1 MIFDE
6 VIFVRYMTGNEIRKT
21 WLNFFKDKGH
31 SVEEGASLIPNNDP
45 TLLWMNSGVAALKK
59 YFDGRVVPKNPR
71 IVNVQ
76 KCIRTNDIENVGNTA
91 RHHTFFEM
99 MGNFSIGDYFREE
112 AIEYGF
118 ELLTDEKYFGFPIE
132 KLYFTYYP
140 TDLDTKE
147 RWLKLGVE
155 EEHLIPSEGNFWEIG
170 SGPCGP
176 CTEIFFDRGE
186 SFGDFTTE
194 SIKKDIENDRYVE
207 LWNIVLSQYN
217 AIDGLSRENYPELP
231 SKNIDTGAG
240 LERFASVIQGAKTN
254 FETDLFMPIIN
265 EISKVANVPYEG
277 QKAFKVIADHIR
289 TVTMAI
295 SDGAMLS
302 NEGRGYVLRRL
313 LRRAVKYGKQ
323 LKIDKP
329 FLVSLIDTAASILL
343 PFYPYIE
350 DKLPIVKKIV
360 ETEEN
365 KFLETLLSG
374 EKKLSEI
381 ISISEKI
388 ISGKDAFL
396 LYDTYGFPLE
406 LTAEYALEQGYEV
419 DIKGFKLE
427 MDKQKERARNARSEA
442 DSMMGQNEEYLSFV
456 LESEFVGYETLEIEA
471 KIIKVFPE
479 GLVLDKTPFYA
490 TSGGQLADHG
500 LIYNDSISL
509 KIIDVEKLPNG
520 QFLHK
525 TSEELSTIY
534 EGMVVKA
541 EVDKTRRKLTEY
553 HHSATHLLFKV
564 LRDVLGNHVS
574 QQGSQVSFDGLRF
587 DFNHYENI
595 EDEVILTIEEKVN
608 DMIKDSYKSST
619 RIMKVEE
626 AKQLG
631 AIAEF
636 GEKYGDKVRTIDLK
650 YTLDLCGGTHVKDLS
665 DIGKF
670 AIKSVSSIG
679 SGIFR
684 IEAVANKMV
693 DTLADSL
700 VGLNQ
705 DIDNLVN
712 KANKI
717 LLEAKKANIELDFNF
732 KKNSVSL
739 GSYQDVIDKR
749 NELHEAQLA
758 VKELEKTFNR
768 LKETKALESVNDLSD
783 FTYGNK
789 VIAKLE
795 NVNGSALKQL
805 ADDYLANND
814 LDFIF
819 LASVIEEKIVF
830 VAKSNIKQINAGQV
844 VKNAAQICG
853 GNGGGRPDF
862 AQAGGKDLEKL
873 DEAINYVKDLIL

>member
-1 MIFDE
+1 MK
-6 VIFVRYMTGNEIRKT
+6 YMTGNEIRQT
-21 WLNFFKDKGH
+21 WINFFKSKGH

-99 MGNFSIGDYFREE
+99 MGNFSIGDYFRDE

-118 ELLTDEKYFGFPIE
+118 EIMTSDKYFGFPIE
-132 KLYFTYYP
+132 KLFFTYYP
-140 TDLDTKE
+140 TDLDTKNK
-147 RWLKLGVE
+147 WLELGVK

-176 CTEIFFDRGE
+176 CTEIFFDRGQE
-186 SFGDFTTE
+186 FGDFTTE

-217 AIDGLSRENYPELP
+217 AIEGIERSKYPELP

-265 EISKVANVPYEG
+265 EISKIANAEYTG
-277 QKAFKVIADHIR
+277 QKSFKVIADHIR

-323 LKIDKP
+323 LKIEKP
-329 FLVSLIDTAASILL
+329 FLVSLVDIVIEILK
-343 PFYPYIE
+343 PFYPYIVNKTE
-350 DKLPIVKKIV
+350 IVKKIV

-374 EKKLSEI
+374 EKKLNEI
-381 ISISEKI
+381 MEQSQKI
-388 ISGKDAFL
+388 ISGQDAFL

-406 LTAEYALEQGYEV
+406 LTMEYAEEKGYKV
-419 DIKGFKLE
+419 DVVGFKEE
-427 MDKQKERARNARSEA
+427 MEKQKERARNARS
-442 DSMMGQNEEYLSFV
+442 DVSSMSGQNEEYLNF
-456 LESEFVGYETLEIEA
+456 LEKSEFVGYDTLEVNA

-490 TSGGQLADHG
+490 TSGGQLADTG
-500 LIYNDSISL
+500 
-509 KIIDVEKLPNG
+509 KITNEKIVLNVIDVEKLPNG

-525 TSEELSTIY
+525 TDEELSTNY
-534 EGMVVKA
+534 EGMEVFA
-541 EVDKTRRKLTEY
+541 QVDKERRELTEY
-553 HHSATHLLFKV
+553 HHSATHLLFKA
-564 LRDVLGNHVS
+564 LRDELGNHVS
-574 QQGSQVSFDGLRF
+574 QQGSSVSYDGLRF

-595 EDEVILTIEEKVN
+595 SDETILKIETIVKS
-608 DMIKDSYKSST
+608 MIKETYRSST
-619 RIMKVEE
+619 RIMTVDE
-626 AKQLG
+626 AKKLG

-650 YTLDLCGGTHVKDLS
+650 YTLDLCGGTHVKDIS
-665 DIGKF
+665 DIKDF

-679 SGIFR
+679 SGIYR

-693 DTLADSL
+693 NTLSDSL

-705 DIDNLVN
+705 DIDNLIF
-712 KANKI
+712 KADKI
-717 LLEAKKANIELDFNF
+717 LAKAKAENLELEFSF
-732 KKNSVSL
+732 KKNDENL
-739 GSYQDVIDKR
+739 GSYQDVINKR
-749 NELHEAQLA
+749 NELHHAQVA
-758 VKELEKTFNR
+758 VKDLEKEYNR
-768 LKETKALESVNDLSD
+768 LKENKALDSVSDLLS
-783 FTYGNK
+783 FKIKNAI
-789 VIAKLE
+789 IAKLD
-795 NVNGSALKQL
+795 NINASVLKQL
-805 ADDYLANND
+805 ADDNLANED
-814 LDFIF
+814 IDFIF
-819 LASVIEEKIVF
+819 LASVLEDKIIF
-830 VAKSNIKQINAGQV
+830 VAKSNLKSLNAGQI

-862 AQAGGKDLEKL
+862 AQAGGKDVTKVK
-873 DEAINYVKDLIL
+873 EAIDYVKELI

>member
-1 MIFDE
+1 MK
-6 VIFVRYMTGNEIRKT
+6 YMTGNEIRQT
-21 WLNFFKDKGH
+21 WINFFKSKGH

-59 YFDGRVVPKNPR
+59 YFDGRVVPNNPR

-99 MGNFSIGDYFREE
+99 MGNFSIGDYFRDE

-118 ELLTDEKYFGFPIE
+118 EIMTSDKYFGFPIE
-132 KLYFTYYP
+132 KLFFTYYP
-140 TDLDTKE
+140 TDLDTKNK
-147 RWLKLGVE
+147 WLKLGVK

-176 CTEIFFDRGE
+176 CTEIFFDRGIE
-186 SFGDFTTE
+186 FGDFTTE

-217 AIDGLSRENYPELP
+217 AIEGLERSKYPELP

-265 EISKVANVPYEG
+265 EISKIANVEYTG
-277 QKAFKVIADHIR
+277 QKSFKVIADHIR

-323 LKIDKP
+323 LKIEKP
-329 FLVSLIDTAASILL
+329 FLVSLVDIVIEILK
-343 PFYPYIE
+343 PFYPYIVNKTE
-350 DKLPIVKKIV
+350 IVKKIV

-365 KFLETLLSG
+365 KFLETLLAG
-374 EKKLSEI
+374 EKKLNEVMEQSQ
-381 ISISEKI
+381 KI
-388 ISGKDAFL
+388 ISGQDAFL

-406 LTAEYALEQGYEV
+406 LTMEYAEEKGYKV
-419 DIKGFKLE
+419 DVFGFREE
-427 MDKQKERARNARSEA
+427 MEKQKERARNARS
-442 DSMMGQNEEYLSFV
+442 DVNSMAGQNEEYLNF
-456 LESEFVGYETLEIEA
+456 LEKSEFVGYDTLEVNA

-490 TSGGQLADHG
+490 TSGGQLADNG
-500 LIYNDSISL
+500 
-509 KIIDVEKLPNG
+509 KITNEKIVLNVIDVEKLPNG

-525 TSEELSTIY
+525 TDEELSTNY
-534 EGMVVKA
+534 EGMEVFA
-541 EVDKTRRKLTEY
+541 QVDKERRELTEY
-553 HHSATHLLFKV
+553 HHSATHLLFKA
-564 LRDVLGNHVS
+564 LRDELGDHVS
-574 QQGSQVSFDGLRF
+574 QQGSSVSFEGLRF

-595 EDEVILTIEEKVN
+595 SDETILKIESVVKN
-608 DMIKDSYKSST
+608 MIKKTYKSST
-619 RIMKVEE
+619 KIMTVDE
-626 AKQLG
+626 AKKLG

-650 YTLDLCGGTHVKDLS
+650 YTLDLCGGTHVKDIA
-665 DIGKF
+665 DINDF
-670 AIKSVSSIG
+670 AIKSISSIG
-679 SGIFR
+679 SGIYR

-693 DTLADSL
+693 NTLSDSL

-705 DIDNLVN
+705 DIDNLIF
-712 KANKI
+712 KADKI
-717 LLEAKKANIELDFNF
+717 LAKAKTENLELEFSF
-732 KKNSVSL
+732 KKNDENL
-739 GSYQDVIDKR
+739 GSYQDVINKR
-749 NELHEAQLA
+749 NELHLAQVA
-758 VKELEKTFNR
+758 VKDLEKEYNR
-768 LKETKALESVNDLSD
+768 LKENKALDSVSDLLS
-783 FTYGNK
+783 FKIRNTI
-789 VIAKLE
+789 IAKLD
-795 NVNGSALKQL
+795 NINASVLKQL
-805 ADDYLANND
+805 ADENLANED
-814 LDFIF
+814 IDFIF
-819 LASVIEEKIVF
+819 LASVLEDKIIF
-830 VAKSNIKQINAGQV
+830 VAKSDLKDLNAGQI
-844 VKNAAQICG
+844 VKKAAQICG

-862 AQAGGKDLEKL
+862 AQAGGKDVTKV
-873 DEAINYVKDLIL
+873 DEAIDYVKGLI

>member
-45 TLLWMNSGVAALKK
+45 TLLWMNSGVASLKK

>member
-1 MIFDE
+1 M
-6 VIFVRYMTGNEIRKT
+6 RYLTGNEIRNT
-21 WLNFFKDKGH
+21 WLRFFKDKGH

-99 MGNFSIGDYFREE
+99 MGNFSIGDYFRDE

-118 ELLTDEKYFGFPIE
+118 ELLTSEKYFGFPIE

-140 TDLDTKE
+140 TDLDTKQ
-147 RWLKLGVE
+147 RWLDLGIS

-176 CTEIFFDRGE
+176 CTEIFYDRGDM
-186 SFGDFTTE
+186 FGDFTTE

-217 AIDGLSRENYPELP
+217 ATEGLDREKYPELP

-240 LERFASVIQGAKTN
+240 LERFASVIQGARTN

-265 EISKVANVPYEG
+265 KISEIANVEYQG

-329 FLVSLIDTAASILL
+329 FLVSLVDVVVDVLK

-350 DKLPIVKKIV
+350 SKIKIVKKIV

-374 EKKLSEI
+374 EKKLNEI
-381 ISISEKI
+381 MSNTTDKT
-388 ISGKDAFL
+388 ISGVDAFL

-406 LTAEYALEQGYEV
+406 LTEEYALEQGYKV
-419 DIKGFKLE
+419 DLQGFKNE
-427 MDKQKERARNARSEA
+427 MEKQKDRARKARTET
-442 DSMMGQNEEYLSFV
+442 DSMMGQNEEFLSFV
-456 LESEFVGYETLEIEA
+456 MPSEFVGYETTKTSA
-471 KIIKVFPE
+471 TIIKIFNE
-479 GLVLDKTPFYA
+479 GLILDKTPFYA
-490 TSGGQLADHG
+490 TSGGQLADQG
-500 LIYNDSISL
+500 KIYND
-509 KIIDVEKLPNG
+509 KIVLNVVDVEKMPNG

-525 TSEELSTIY
+525 IDEELSLNY
-534 EGMVVKA
+534 EGMKVIA
-541 EVDKTRRKLTEY
+541 EVDSKRRELTEY
-553 HHSATHLLFKV
+553 HHSATHLLFKA
-564 LRDVLGNHVS
+564 LRDTLGNHVS

-595 EDEVILTIEEKVN
+595 SDEMILKIENIVN

-619 RIMKVEE
+619 RIMSVEE
-626 AKQLG
+626 AKKLG

-650 YTLDLCGGTHVKDLS
+650 YTLDLCGGTHVKDIA
-665 DIGKF
+665 DIEKF
-670 AIKSVSSIG
+670 AIKSLSSIG
-679 SGIFR
+679 SGIYR
-684 IEAVANKMV
+684 IEALVNIMV
-693 DTLADSL
+693 EKLDESL

-705 DIDNLVN
+705 DIDNLII

-717 LLEAKKANIELDFNF
+717 IASAKDENIFVEFDF
-732 KKNSVSL
+732 KKSDEQL
-739 GSYQDVIDKR
+739 GSYRDVINKR
-749 NELHEAQLA
+749 EELHKAQMA
-758 VKELEKTFNR
+758 VKDLEKAYNH
-768 LKETKALESVNDLSD
+768 LKEEKAKASVSD
-783 FTYGNK
+783 FSEYIVDDK
-789 VIAKLE
+789 IIAELD
-795 NVNGSALKQL
+795 NINGSALKQL
-805 ADDYLANND
+805 ADEAMANTGVN
-814 LDFIF
+814 FVF
-819 LASVIEEKIVF
+819 LASSVDDKVIF
-830 VAKSNIKQINAGQV
+830 VAKSNRKDLNAGQV
-844 VKNAAQICG
+844 VKEAAIICG

-862 AQAGGKDLEKL
+862 AQAGGKDISRIKAALQR
-873 DEAINYVKDLIL
+873 VKEITT

>member
-1 MIFDE
+1 MK
-6 VIFVRYMTGNEIRKT
+6 YMTGNEIRQT
-21 WLNFFKDKGH
+21 WINFFKSKGH

-99 MGNFSIGDYFREE
+99 MGNFSIGDYFRDE

-118 ELLTDEKYFGFPIE
+118 EIMTSDKYFGFPIE
-132 KLYFTYYP
+132 KLFFTYYP
-140 TDLDTKE
+140 TDLDTKNK
-147 RWLKLGVE
+147 WLKLGVK

-176 CTEIFFDRGE
+176 CTEIFFDRGIE
-186 SFGDFTTE
+186 FGDFTTE

-217 AIDGLSRENYPELP
+217 AIEGLERSKYPELP

-265 EISKVANVPYEG
+265 EISKIANVEYTG
-277 QKAFKVIADHIR
+277 QKSFKVIADHIR

-313 LRRAVKYGKQ
+313 LRRAVKYGKR
-323 LKIDKP
+323 LKIEKP
-329 FLVSLIDTAASILL
+329 FLVSLVDIVIEILK
-343 PFYPYIE
+343 PFYPYIVNKTE
-350 DKLPIVKKIV
+350 IVKKIV

-365 KFLETLLSG
+365 KFLETLLAG
-374 EKKLSEI
+374 EKKLNEVMEQSQ
-381 ISISEKI
+381 KI
-388 ISGKDAFL
+388 ISGQDAFL

-406 LTAEYALEQGYEV
+406 LTMEYAEEKGYKV
-419 DIKGFKLE
+419 DVFGFREE
-427 MDKQKERARNARSEA
+427 MEKQKERARNARS
-442 DSMMGQNEEYLSFV
+442 DVNSMAGQNEEYLNF
-456 LESEFVGYETLEIEA
+456 LEKSEFVGYDTLEVNA

-490 TSGGQLADHG
+490 TSGGQLADNG
-500 LIYNDSISL
+500 
-509 KIIDVEKLPNG
+509 KITNEKIVLNVIDVEKLPNG

-525 TSEELSTIY
+525 TDEELSTNY
-534 EGMVVKA
+534 EGMEVFA
-541 EVDKTRRKLTEY
+541 QVDKERRELTEY
-553 HHSATHLLFKV
+553 HHSATHLLFKA
-564 LRDVLGNHVS
+564 LRDELGDHVS
-574 QQGSQVSFDGLRF
+574 QQGSSVSFEGLRF

-595 EDEVILTIEEKVN
+595 SDETILKIESVVKN
-608 DMIKDSYKSST
+608 MIKKTYKSST
-619 RIMKVEE
+619 KIMTVDE
-626 AKQLG
+626 AKKLG

-650 YTLDLCGGTHVKDLS
+650 YTLDLCGGTHVKDIA
-665 DIGKF
+665 DINDF
-670 AIKSVSSIG
+670 AIKSISSIG
-679 SGIFR
+679 SGIYR

-693 DTLADSL
+693 NTLSDSL

-705 DIDNLVN
+705 DIDNLIF
-712 KANKI
+712 KADKI
-717 LLEAKKANIELDFNF
+717 LAKAKTENLELEFSF
-732 KKNSVSL
+732 KKNDENL
-739 GSYQDVIDKR
+739 GSYQDVINKR
-749 NELHEAQLA
+749 NELHLAQVA
-758 VKELEKTFNR
+758 VKDLEKEYNR
-768 LKETKALESVNDLSD
+768 LKENKALDSVSDLLS
-783 FTYGNK
+783 FKIRNTI
-789 VIAKLE
+789 IAKLD
-795 NVNGSALKQL
+795 NINASVLKQL
-805 ADDYLANND
+805 ADENLANED
-814 LDFIF
+814 IDFIF
-819 LASVIEEKIVF
+819 LASVLEDKIIF
-830 VAKSNIKQINAGQV
+830 VAKSDLKDLNAGQI
-844 VKNAAQICG
+844 VKKAAQICG

-862 AQAGGKDLEKL
+862 AQAGGKDVTKV
-873 DEAINYVKDLIL
+873 DEAIDYVKGLI